1 MSSNYED
8 DDDFV
13 LDETEIKPKECL
25 PSSKSSGRGVKH
37 HRVTSSLI
45 EIQDEVEEILKDSKV
60 VSSSLQEGQTEENYE
75 NESFIREEDE
85 PIRIVQ
91 SKKQS
96 MVEVETRT
104 SMKGATSIR
113 ASVASAKAAKPKD
126 IMSLEDMAST
136 INTEKNPP
144 SEGIKVEIVKNAQIS
159 AQSTMVVQPRIRGS
173 API

>member
-13 LDETEIKPKECL
+13 LDETEIKQKESL
-25 PSSKSSGRGVKH
+25 PSSKPSGRGLTH

-45 EIQDEVEEILKDSKV
+45 EIQDEVDEILKDSKV
-60 VSSSLQEGQTEENYE
+60 VSSSLQAGQTEENYE

-104 SMKGATSIR
+104 SMKGATSVR

-144 SEGIKVEIVKNAQIS
+144 SESVKVEIVKNAQIS
-159 AQSTMVVQPRIRGS
+159 AQSNVGVQPRIRGS